1 MHRQNRFGLRFFGF
15 DVLWG
20 LRGFSNSVFGFRFL
34 STVMAVFRIF
44 LSNAFYSLS
53 GFVKEVTPFSFVKT
67 LIPKDHLYSLLL
79 KLSFLAMYDKPSLF
93 NLAAV
98 IWVVTAAKHTMKS

>member
-1 MHRQNRFGLRFFGF
+1 M
-15 DVLWG
+15 
-20 LRGFSNSVFGFRFL
+20 
-34 STVMAVFRIF
+34 MVFRIF
-44 LSNAFYSLS
+44 LSNAFYSFS
-53 GFVKEVTPFSFVKT
+53 GFVKEVTPFSFAKT